1 MGFTAVIDESLVQKF
16 QQNYRHAFRSFMEA
30 TEELLHLQDAGGV
43 NLSQIQEANV
53 RIRDA
58 QEACR
63 EARDKFAC
71 LLLEARRQKLLYSAT
86 SHPAQ
91 IELVRFVLSVTSLLT
106 NDKNLRAAAPLHTS
120 RDIRLPSLKRGGNL
134 SIQA

>member
-1 MGFTAVIDESLVQKF
+1 MGFTAAIDESLVQKF

-30 TEELLHLQDAGGV
+30 TEELLHLQDADGI

-53 RIRDA
+53 RIRNA

-71 LLLEARRQKLLYSAT
+71 LLLEARRQKLLCSAT
-86 SHPAQ
+86 SYPAQ
-91 IELVRFVLSVTSLLT
+91 IERISFVSSVTSLLT
-106 NDKNLRAAAPLHTS
+106 NDKNLRVPGPLHTS
-120 RDIRLPSLKRGGNL
+120 RDARLPSLERGGNL